1 MENRI
6 KKTAGLVVGMAVA
19 LGLFASPAAALSL
32 QQDLASISD
41 LAATP
46 YRSMTDTLNGWDGG
60 HGTLKT
66 DVYQNGSGLWTY
78 VMTVTPHFGGI
89 TEFWTNFA
97 VAGSGN
103 SGWSWADA
111 AAANTLFP
119 AAIFK
124 VTNTAGYLDWNA
136 IASGLWTEAFWNQAD
151 ANGHYPSIRFFYQ
164 SIYGPGATAL
174 FYGAI
179 NSTDL
184 SAQGWAPSADFRAAE
199 PGTLLLLASGLL
211 GAGVWARLRRARA

>member
-1 MENRI
+1 M
-6 KKTAGLVVGMAVA
+6 
-19 LGLFASPAAALSL
+19 
-32 QQDLASISD
+32 
-41 LAATP
+41 AATP

-66 DVYQNGSGLWTY
+66 EVYQNASGLWTY

-111 AAANTLFP
+111 AAAGTLFP
-119 AAIFK
+119 QAIFK

-136 IASGLWTEAFWNQAD
+136 IASGLWTEQFWNTAD
-151 ANGHYPSIRFFYQ
+151 ANGHYASIRFFYQ

-184 SAQGWAPSADFRAAE
+184 SAQGWAPSPDFRAAE
-199 PGTLLLLASGLL
+199 PGTLLLLAGGLL
-211 GAGVWARLRRARA
+211 GAGVWARSRRTRA